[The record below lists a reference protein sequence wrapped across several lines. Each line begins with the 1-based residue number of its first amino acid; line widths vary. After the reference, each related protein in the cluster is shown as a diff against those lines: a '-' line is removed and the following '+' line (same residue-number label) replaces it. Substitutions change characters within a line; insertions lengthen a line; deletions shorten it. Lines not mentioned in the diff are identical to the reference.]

1 MFIIVF
7 SPLFFLLFL
16 LFFAVARIGVLPIL
30 FGMLVFM
37 VLFTLV
43 VYSPGDIWYALQHLP
58 LWLLIATSCPFV
70 LLFVAG
76 ACRTPLCSIALVAF
90 FPACMVVLTVA
101 LLSGAFP
108 VP

>member
-16 LFFAVARIGVLPIL
+16 LFFAVSRIGVLPIL

-37 VLFTLV
+37 VLFTLMAYPPDV
-43 VYSPGDIWYALQHLP
+43 ILLAAARAPV
-58 LWLLIATSCPFV
+58 WLLIAASCPFV

-90 FPACMVVLTVA
+90 FPACMIVLTVA

>member
-1 MFIIVF
+1 MFIIV
-7 SPLFFLLFL
+7 SPLFVLVFLLCL
-16 LFFAVARIGVLPIL
+16 LVARIGVLPIL

-43 VYSPGDIWYALQHLP
+43 AYSPDVILLAAARAP
-58 LWLLIATSCPFV
+58 VWLLIATSCPFV